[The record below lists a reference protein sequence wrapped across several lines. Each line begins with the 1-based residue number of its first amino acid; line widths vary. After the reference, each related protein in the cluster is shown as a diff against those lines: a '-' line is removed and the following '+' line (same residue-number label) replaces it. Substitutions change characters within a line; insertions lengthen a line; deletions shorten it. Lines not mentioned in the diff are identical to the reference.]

1 MFFYSG
7 NFPYLPMRYSANHL
21 SEEELFEIY
30 DELLREHFASTL
42 QLDKDIP
49 LDQQIELFNKRAREG
64 QEIEEAVDEEW
75 SSVFPS
81 SLKKRTL
88 DHKSDT
94 GVLTKPEAKE
104 HIPHDQRCYGAG
116 RTPSAQKPL
125 AIFVPTTGLFSA
137 SRSPI
142 KETNISP
149 LKTSD
154 SPLFSKNKRASHN
167 RAARIHLTD
176 LDPKFS
182 PLSPV
187 SPTRMSRTVSPKR
200 NATPPPPRYDLISGG
215 SLLAN
220 CSLARIDH
228 DHSYFEHPMSPRRT
242 PNA

>member
-1 MFFYSG
+1 MFFHSG
-7 NFPYLPMRYSANHL
+7 KIPYLPMRYSANHL
-21 SEEELFEIY
+21 SEQELFEIY

-75 SSVFPS
+75 SRVFPS
-81 SLKKRTL
+81 SPEKRTL
-88 DHKSDT
+88 HHESNP
-94 GVLTKPEAKE
+94 GVFTKPEAKE
-104 HIPHDQRCYGAG
+104 HIPHNQRCYGAG

-142 KETNISP
+142 KGTNITP

-154 SPLFSKNKRASHN
+154 SPLFSKSKRASHN
-167 RAARIHLTD
+167 RTARIHLTD
-176 LDPKFS
+176 LDPKIS

-187 SPTRMSRTVSPKR
+187 SPTRMSRTVSPKQI
-200 NATPPPPRYDLISGG
+200 ATPPPPRYDLISGG
-215 SLLAN
+215 SLLIN
-220 CSLARIDH
+220 CSLAHIDH